1 MGKAF
6 LLMNNIFDKEN
17 CAEIS
22 PKEET
27 GIHSIPVALP
37 GQHHHHSGMHP
48 LLLPWYL
55 SVDEGMLIQL
65 ELTHCF

>member
-1 MGKAF
+1 M
-6 LLMNNIFDKEN
+6 

-37 GQHHHHSGMHP
+37 GQHHYHSGMHP
-48 LLLPWYL
+48 TLLPWYL
-55 SVDEGMLIQL
+55 SVDKGTLDPAGINPLLSMPS
-65 ELTHCF
+65 